1 MLLTCSDGV
10 NVLLYY
16 GVTVL
21 LTCSDGVTV
30 LLTCGDGV
38 NVTHLR

>member
-1 MLLTCSDGV
+1 M

-21 LTCSDGVTV
+21 LTCGDGVTVLLYYGVTV

-38 NVTHLR
+38 MLLTVL